1 MVGVVDEP
9 KQKNQ
14 RYSYD
19 SKNAVCYFGHS
30 GYKHPSGGYEGGG
43 FSEGQTIETTVDLAN
58 KTIKWSVGGKTR
70 ATYIL

>member
-43 FSEGQTIETTVDLAN
+43 FSEG
-58 KTIKWSVGGKTR
+58 
-70 ATYIL
+70 